1 MEKFNLVFLWLI
13 EEVTNSHNIQKD
25 FMGLQIDSKVLDSN
39 LNTLKVVGVVASK
52 L

>member
-13 EEVTNSHNIQKD
+13 EEVTNSQNIQKD
-25 FMGLQIDSKVLDSN
+25 FMGLQIDSKSSN
-39 LNTLKVVGVVASK
+39 LNTPKVVGVVASK